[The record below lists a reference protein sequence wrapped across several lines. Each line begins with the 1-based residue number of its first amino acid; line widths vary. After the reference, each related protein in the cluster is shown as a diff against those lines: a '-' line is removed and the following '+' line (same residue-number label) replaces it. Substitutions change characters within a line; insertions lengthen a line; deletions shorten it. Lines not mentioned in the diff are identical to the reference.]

1 MIPVSVIFYVFAA
14 LAAVSGFFMVLTRNV
29 LYAAFSLL
37 ICLLSLAAIYVC
49 LFADLAA
56 IAQLMIYV
64 GGILI
69 LILFGLMLSL
79 RKSDAS
85 ETSPSRNKIKSSLL
99 AGSVLAGMLFLIFNS
114 KLTALPGLEKTQPV
128 LVTQKTSIYSIGI
141 EFMTTFAL
149 PFEVAS
155 LILLAALVG
164 AAYISAGSKTK

>member
-1 MIPVSVIFYVFAA
+1 MIPVYLIFYVFAA
-14 LAAVSGFFMVLTRNV
+14 LVAVSGLFMVLTKNV

-49 LFADLAA
+49 LFADFAA

-64 GGILI
+64 GGVLVLI
-69 LILFGLMLSL
+69 IFGIMLSL
-79 RKSDAS
+79 KRVN
-85 ETSPSRNKIKSSLL
+85 ELQTSPSKNQIKGGLL
-99 AGSVLAGMLFLIFNS
+99 VVFIFAGLLFLIFSSN
-114 KLTALPGLEKTQPV
+114 LTALPGLGKVQPA
-128 LVTQKTSIYSIGI
+128 LGLQKTTIYRIGI

-164 AAYISAGSKTK
+164 AVYLSAGSRTR

>member
-1 MIPVSVIFYVFAA
+1 MIPVSIIFYVFAA
-14 LAAVSGFFMVLTRNV
+14 LAAFSGLFMALTKNV

-37 ICLLSLAAIYVC
+37 ICLLSLAAIFVC
-49 LFADLAA
+49 LFADFEA
-56 IAQLMIYV
+56 IAQIMIYV
-64 GGILI
+64 GGVLI

-79 RKSDAS
+79 RSSDAS
-85 ETSPSRNKIKSSLL
+85 ETSPSRNKIKSAFLT
-99 AGSVLAGMLFLIFNS
+99 ASVLAGLLFLIFNS
-114 KLTALPGLEKTQPV
+114 NLTALPGLEKTQPG
-128 LVTQKTSIYSIGI
+128 LTAQKTSIYGIGI